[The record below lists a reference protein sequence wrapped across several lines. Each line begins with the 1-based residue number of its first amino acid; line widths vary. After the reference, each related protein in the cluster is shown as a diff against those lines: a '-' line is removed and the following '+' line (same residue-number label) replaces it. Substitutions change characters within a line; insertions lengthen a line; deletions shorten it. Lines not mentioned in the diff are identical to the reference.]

1 MLLAARCR
9 WYVVCMK
16 SRKTRAYR
24 FAVCIKNEVHDLEV
38 RKVYRVLPD
47 ESAAKSNY
55 LRVIDDS
62 GEDYLYPARYFV
74 IIEVPK
80 KSARSLKLCC

>member
-1 MLLAARCR
+1 M
-9 WYVVCMK
+9 
-16 SRKTRAYR
+16 KTRKVTADR
-24 FAVCIKNEVHDLEV
+24 FAVCVKNSVPDLEV

-47 ESAAKSNY
+47 EAAAKSNY

-74 IIEVPK
+74 VIEVPK
-80 KSARSLKLCC
+80 KTARSLKLCC